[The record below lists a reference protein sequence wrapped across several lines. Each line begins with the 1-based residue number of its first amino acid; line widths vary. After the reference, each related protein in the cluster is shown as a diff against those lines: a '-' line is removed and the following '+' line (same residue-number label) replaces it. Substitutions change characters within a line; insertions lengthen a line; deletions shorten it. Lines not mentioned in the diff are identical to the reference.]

1 MQKADIENKLELC
14 IESFKS
20 VLYEKDETFLENMA
34 KSNMD
39 QGNLARYMLWEWTQG
54 VGLYGLWKLFEKK
67 HDQRCLDVLTEYYDA
82 RIAEGLPS
90 KNINTM
96 APIFALSYLYEYT
109 KNEKYGD
116 ICKEWAEWA
125 MHGLPRAGEGGF
137 QHVTS
142 DRVNDGELWDD
153 TLFMTVLPLA
163 NIGRILGRQD
173 YIDEAVYQYLVH
185 TKYLADKK
193 TGLWYHGFCFDGCH
207 NFAEA
212 FWGRGQQ
219 LGDGC
224 HPPAAGNRPRRQPR
238 PPHP

>member
-20 VLYEKDETFLENMA
+20 VLYERDETFLENMA

-67 HDQRCLDVLTEYYDA
+67 RDQRCLDLLTEYYDA

-109 KNEKYGD
+109 KNEKSGPSGPCTAWPARARAASSMSHR
-116 ICKEWAEWA
+116 IASTMASCGTIRCSWLCCRWPISAASWAARTTLTRLSTSTLSTPNIWLTKRPVCGIMVSA
-125 MHGLPRAGEGGF
+125 LMAAITLPRLSGAAATAG
-137 QHVTS
+137 
-142 DRVNDGELWDD
+142 
-153 TLFMTVLPLA
+153 
-163 NIGRILGRQD
+163 
-173 YIDEAVYQYLVH
+173 
-185 TKYLADKK
+185 
-193 TGLWYHGFCFDGCH
+193 
-207 NFAEA
+207 
-212 FWGRGQQ
+212 
-219 LGDGC
+219 
-224 HPPAAGNRPRRQPR
+224 
-238 PPHP
+238 

>member
-20 VLYEKDETFLENMA
+20 VLYERDETFLENMA

-125 MHGLPRAGEGGF
+125 NARPAPR
-137 QHVTS
+137 
-142 DRVNDGELWDD
+142 
-153 TLFMTVLPLA
+153 
-163 NIGRILGRQD
+163 
-173 YIDEAVYQYLVH
+173 
-185 TKYLADKK
+185 
-193 TGLWYHGFCFDGCH
+193 
-207 NFAEA
+207 
-212 FWGRGQQ
+212 GRGR
-219 LGDGC
+219 LPAC
-224 HPPAAGNRPRRQPR
+224 HIGSRQRWRAVGRYAVHDCAAAGQYR
-238 PPHP
+238 PHPGPPGLY

>member
-20 VLYEKDETFLENMA
+20 VLYERDETFLENMA

-109 KNEKYGD
+109 
-116 ICKEWAEWA
+116 
-125 MHGLPRAGEGGF
+125 
-137 QHVTS
+137 
-142 DRVNDGELWDD
+142 
-153 TLFMTVLPLA
+153 
-163 NIGRILGRQD
+163 
-173 YIDEAVYQYLVH
+173 
-185 TKYLADKK
+185 
-193 TGLWYHGFCFDGCH
+193 
-207 NFAEA
+207 
-212 FWGRGQQ
+212 
-219 LGDGC
+219 
-224 HPPAAGNRPRRQPR
+224 
-238 PPHP
+238 

>member
-1 MQKADIENKLELC
+1 MSTYYNKKEKTTMQKADIENKLELC

-125 MHGLPRAGEGGF
+125 MHGLPARARAASSMS
-137 QHVTS
+137 H
-142 DRVNDGELWDD
+142 
-153 TLFMTVLPLA
+153 
-163 NIGRILGRQD
+163 RIASTRASCGTIR
-173 YIDEAVYQYLVH
+173 
-185 TKYLADKK
+185 
-193 TGLWYHGFCFDGCH
+193 CS
-207 NFAEA
+207 
-212 FWGRGQQ
+212 
-219 LGDGC
+219 
-224 HPPAAGNRPRRQPR
+224 
-238 PPHP
+238 

>member
-153 TLFMTVLPLA
+153 TLFMTVLRWPISAASWAARTTLTRLSTSTLSTP
-163 NIGRILGRQD
+163 NIWL
-173 YIDEAVYQYLVH
+173 
-185 TKYLADKK
+185 TKRPVCGIMVSALM
-193 TGLWYHGFCFDGCH
+193 
-207 NFAEA
+207 
-212 FWGRGQQ
+212 
-219 LGDGC
+219 
-224 HPPAAGNRPRRQPR
+224 AAITLPRLSGAAATAG
-238 PPHP
+238 

>member
-20 VLYEKDETFLENMA
+20 VLYERDETFLENMA

-125 MHGLPRAGEGGF
+125 MHGLPRAARAA
-137 QHVTS
+137 S
-142 DRVNDGELWDD
+142 S
-153 TLFMTVLPLA
+153 MS
-163 NIGRILGRQD
+163 
-173 YIDEAVYQYLVH
+173 
-185 TKYLADKK
+185 
-193 TGLWYHGFCFDGCH
+193 
-207 NFAEA
+207 
-212 FWGRGQQ
+212 
-219 LGDGC
+219 
-224 HPPAAGNRPRRQPR
+224 HPIASTMASCGTIRCS
-238 PPHP
+238 